1 MIMNLESTLQ
11 YEINTLNLVT
21 HAGTYD
27 LRSIFTELNIF
38 DHILQPCMSGNIL
51 LMDAQSINSNFVLDG
66 SEFIEI
72 DIGKEGDNFRIQK
85 AFKVYKQTDRKQ
97 DNLTSE
103 SFILHFI
110 SDEFV
115 YSEQQTISQYYKS
128 TYTEV
133 VEKMLYDKLKVKKN
147 LRKKNDPIIEKSKGV
162 REIIIPQLKPLEA
175 ILWCSKRALNSKK
188 LPNFL
193 FFENVDGYN
202 FVSLST
208 LKEQPSKYTILF
220 EIKNIQNSLER
231 EFFGARDFEIISQ
244 YDYLDN
250 IRSGV
255 YSGTF
260 IGFDPITKTIIQQ
273 PITHKDIFTDKLL
286 NKNKNITYDK
296 NRDKKLNI
304 EMETSKLVCFPT
316 ALNREKTPYI
326 KNNDPY
332 SINLGESPQF
342 FIMQRKAILKS
353 LFSQRLK
360 IALPGNFLLTSGIVV
375 DVNKQKNSNDQND
388 SRDQSIYGKYL
399 IVATRHIIQQ
409 SKHETVIEVATDSTN
424 ESDLGE

>member
-1 MIMNLESTLQ
+1 MTMNLESTLQ
-11 YEINTLNLVT
+11 YEIKKLNLIT

-38 DHILQPCMSGNIL
+38 DHILQPCMSGNL
-51 LMDAQSINSNFVLDG
+51 LLKDAQSINSNFVLDG

-72 DIGKEGDNFRIQK
+72 DISKESDNFRIQK

-97 DNLTSE
+97 DSLTSE

-133 VEKMLYDKLKVKKN
+133 ATKMLSDKLKVDVKN
-147 LRKKNDPIIEKSKGV
+147 ISLLEKSKGI
-162 REIIIPQLKPLEA
+162 REIIIPQMKPLEA
-175 ILWCSKRALNSKK
+175 IMWCARRALNSNN

-193 FFENVDGYN
+193 FFENINGYN

-208 LKEQPSKYTILF
+208 LKSQASSYTIYF
-220 EIKNIQNSLER
+220 EIKNIQDSLER
-231 EFFGARDFEIISQ
+231 ELFGARDFEIISQ

-260 IGFDPITKTIIQQ
+260 IGFDPVTKSIVEQKIHYT
-273 PITHKDIFTDKLL
+273 DIFNDKTL
-286 NKNKNITYDK
+286 NKNRNVTVDR
-296 NRDKKLNI
+296 NRDKKLNVD
-304 EMETSKLVCFPT
+304 METSKVVSFPT
-316 ALNREKTPYI
+316 PLNRKTNSYI

-332 SINLGESPQF
+332 SINTGESPQY
-342 FIMQRKAILKS
+342 FIMQRKAILKN

-360 IALPGNFLLTSGIVV
+360 IALPGNFLLSSGKVV
-375 DVNKQKNSNDQND
+375 DVNKQKNSTDQDD

-409 SKHETVIEVATDSTN
+409 SKHETLIEVATDSTN
-424 ESDLGE
+424 ENIPGG

>member
-1 MIMNLESTLQ
+1 MTMNLESTLQ
-11 YEINTLNLVT
+11 YEINKLNLVT

-72 DIGKEGDNFRIQK
+72 DISKEGDNFRIQK

-128 TYTEV
+128 TYSEV
-133 VEKMLYDKLKVKKN
+133 VTKLLSDKLKVGVKSI
-147 LRKKNDPIIEKSKGV
+147 PVMEKSKGV

-175 ILWCSKRALNSKK
+175 IMWCAKRALNDKN
-188 LPNFL
+188 LANFL
-193 FFENVDGYN
+193 FFENINGYN
-202 FVSLST
+202 FVSLSA
-208 LKEQPSKYTILF
+208 LKSQTSSYTILF
-220 EIKNIQNSLER
+220 EIKNIQSSLER

-255 YSGTF
+255 YAGTF
-260 IGFDPITKTIIQQ
+260 IGFDPVTKTIVEQKINYNN
-273 PITHKDIFTDKLL
+273 IF
-286 NKNKNITYDK
+286 Y
-296 NRDKKLNI
+296 DKKLNKNGNVTADRNRNKKFNV
-304 EMETSKLVCFPT
+304 EMDTSKIESFPT
-316 ALNREKTPYI
+316 PLNRDSNSYI
-326 KNNDPY
+326 KSKDPY
-332 SINLGESPQF
+332 SNNIKESPQYF
-342 FIMQRKAILKS
+342 VIQRKAILKN

-360 IALPGNFLLTSGIVV
+360 IALPGNFLLSSGIVV
-375 DVNKQKNSNDQND
+375 DVNKQKNSTEQDD

-424 ESDLGE
+424 ENIPGG